1 MGLDAVKMELFKL
14 KTQLIGVS
22 KGIIGAVNTVD
33 ATIQMVD
40 ATVEVDLDEDGPAIT
55 KDEDANQGAK
65 LIKLPDDT
73 SMLNRLEWVGH
84 FRAAVDELEADKK
97 LMNRRSHLVNL
108 RTIIDKAIADLDKLL
123 EADPE

>member
-40 ATVEVDLDEDGPAIT
+40 AGSKVVEEPLVEED
-55 KDEDANQGAK
+55 DQVK

-97 LMNRRSHLVNL
+97 LVNRRSHLVNL